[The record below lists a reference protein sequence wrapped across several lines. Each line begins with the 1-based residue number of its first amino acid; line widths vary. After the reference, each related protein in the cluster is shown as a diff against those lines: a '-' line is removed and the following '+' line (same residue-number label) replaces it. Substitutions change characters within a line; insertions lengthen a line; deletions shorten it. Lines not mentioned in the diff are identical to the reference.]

1 MYLSKL
7 QLNPGSRQVAKDQ
20 ANPYELHRTLMRAFP
35 PFDHEAERVLFRL
48 EGRHLDEV
56 LVQSTLAP
64 DWGELPEDYLL
75 APAGCKEIG
84 LLALHDGQS
93 LRFRLRA
100 NPAKRDAASH
110 KRVGLYTEDERLQWL
125 VRKGTQHGFAL
136 QAETI
141 VARPTMWREMKLPSG
156 NDRKQ
161 TTAKVNVVDFDGV
174 LTVVNPRQLQTAVV
188 QGVGPA
194 KGLGCGLLSLAQL

>member
-7 QLNPGSRQVAKDQ
+7 LLNPRNRQVAKDQ

-48 EGRHLDEV
+48 EGTHLDEV

-64 DWGELPEDYLL
+64 EWGGLPDSYLIR
-75 APAGCKEIG
+75 PPGIKEFG
-84 LLALHDGQS
+84 PLALQPGQP

-100 NPAKRDAASH
+100 NPAKRDAESH
-110 KRVGLYTEDERLQWL
+110 KRVGLYKEEERLQWL
-125 VRKGTQHGFAL
+125 DRKGAQHGFVL
-136 QAETI
+136 VAETI
-141 VARPTMWREMKLPSG
+141 VVRPALWREMKLPSG
-156 NDRKQ
+156 KDRKQ

-174 LTVVNPRQLQTAVV
+174 MKVVDPGQLQTAIE

-194 KGLGCGLLSLAQL
+194 KGLGCGLLSLARL